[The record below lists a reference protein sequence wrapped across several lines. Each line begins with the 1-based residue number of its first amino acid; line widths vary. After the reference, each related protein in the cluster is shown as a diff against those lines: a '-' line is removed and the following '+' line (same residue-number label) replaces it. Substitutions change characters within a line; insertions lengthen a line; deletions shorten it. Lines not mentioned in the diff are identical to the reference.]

1 MKKITLH
8 IPDNKFKTFVNFI
21 QTLDYVKIQYVD
33 HEALIGL
40 ENSLK
45 EVKAMKNGKIEKKR
59 FKDLLDEI

>member
-1 MKKITLH
+1 MKQITLN
-8 IPDNKFKTFVNFI
+8 IPDNKFKTFVDFI

-45 EVKAMKNGKIEKKR
+45 EVKTMKNRKIEKKR

>member
-1 MKKITLH
+1 MKQITLN
-8 IPDNKFKTFVNFI
+8 IPNNKFKTFVDFI

-33 HEALIGL
+33 HEALIDL

-45 EVKAMKNGKIEKKR
+45 EVKTMKNGKIEKKR

>member
-1 MKKITLH
+1 MKQITLH
-8 IPDNKFKTFVNFI
+8 IPDNKFKTFVDFI
-21 QTLDYVKIQYVD
+21 QTLDYVKIQEVD

-45 EVKAMKNGKIEKKR
+45 EVKAMKDGKIEKKR

>member
-1 MKKITLH
+1 MKQITLN
-8 IPDNKFKTFVNFI
+8 IPNNKFKTFVDFI

-45 EVKAMKNGKIEKKR
+45 EVKTMKNGKIEKKR

>member
-1 MKKITLH
+1 MKQITLH
-8 IPDNKFKTFVNFI
+8 IPNNKFKTFVNYI
-21 QTLDYVKIQYVD
+21 QMLDYVKIQYVD

>member
-21 QTLDYVKIQYVD
+21 QTLDYVKIQEVD

-45 EVKAMKNGKIEKKR
+45 EVKAMKDGKIEKKR